1 MNNEN
6 FNMSIRSFLKMVGVN
21 SQHEIEQAVAKAM
34 ADGHLNGHEKL
45 PVNVMLTISAAQLN
59 VSFDGVI
66 ELD

>member
-21 SQHEIEQAVAKAM
+21 SQREIEQAVTKAM
-34 ADGHLNGHEKL
+34 ADGYLKGHEKL
-45 PVNVMLTISAAQLN
+45 SVNIMLTISDAHLN

-66 ELD
+66 VLD